1 MAREDFVLD
10 TYKVNVEKMW
20 NVFNVQCLVELVSTD
35 KQKMILGILFSKTS
49 WMVKL
54 DCTWY
59 DKRKFFSFHRWPMF
73 DGGW

>member
-10 TYKVNVEKMW
+10 TYNVNVEKMW

-35 KQKMILGILFSKTS
+35 KQKIILGILFSKTS

-54 DCTWY
+54 GCTWY
-59 DKRKFFSFHRWPMF
+59 DKCNLFSFFRWPMF
-73 DGGW
+73 NGGW